1 MASPG
6 QQIEISPEATRQSL
20 MEISKVTPDPVKG
33 TEGSSKLPNVN
44 VEGGAATKCRS
55 NLISISYTKPTR
67 AVCENNVTDQSADQ
81 SSF

>member
-33 TEGSSKLPNVN
+33 TEAKLPNVN